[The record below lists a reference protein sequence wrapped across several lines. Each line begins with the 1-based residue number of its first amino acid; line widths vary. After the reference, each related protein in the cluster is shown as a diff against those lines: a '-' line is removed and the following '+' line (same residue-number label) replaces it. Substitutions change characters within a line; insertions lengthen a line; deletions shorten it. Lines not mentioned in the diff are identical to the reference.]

1 MLFDIFHIGSRMTSA
16 YFDNFMGHT
25 PRWYKALVV
34 TFLVVNP
41 ILLFTAGPFIAGWV
55 LVLEFI
61 FTLAMALSCYP
72 LLPGGLLA
80 IEAVALGMASPE
92 NVFEEMVVNFPVIL
106 LLMFMVASIYFM
118 RDLLLYIF
126 SNLLV
131 RVHSKIWLSFLF
143 CFAGGLLS
151 AFLDALTVTAVVITA
166 ATGFYSVFT
175 NFASTRIGQMGD
187 NPSGKEAFEKQF
199 HEDLE
204 NFRGFLR
211 NIMMH
216 AAVGT
221 ALGGAC
227 TLVGEPQNLLIA
239 SKMGWNFGQ
248 FFWVMTPVTIP
259 TLIMGLATCLLVE
272 KFRILGYGY
281 ELPEGVRDVL
291 RDYAEKESAKQ
302 DDSSRAKL
310 VTQALGGVFLILA
323 LAFHIA
329 EVGLI
334 GLAVIILL
342 TSLNGV
348 NDEHAIG
355 SAFSEALP
363 FTCLLTVFFAIV
375 AVIHQSHLFAPVIE
389 WTMTKEGTAQL
400 SAFFLAS
407 GILSVVSDNV
417 FVATIY
423 ITEAMAAHKE
433 GLISREQLELVAVTI
448 NTGTNLPSVAT
459 PNGQAAF
466 LFLLTSALAQLIRL
480 SYMRMI
486 VLALPYA
493 IVMTATAF
501 LSVLYLL

>member
-1 MLFDIFHIGSRMTSA
+1 MTSA

-221 ALGGAC
+221 ALGGVC
-227 TLVGEPQNLLIA
+227 TLVGEPQNLLIGA
-239 SKMGWNFGQ
+239 KMHWHFGE
-248 FFWVMTPVTIP
+248 FFWRMTPITMP
-259 TLIMGLATCLLVE
+259 TLVAGLLTCALVE
-272 KFRILGYGY
+272 RFGVAGYGY
-281 ELPEGVRDVL
+281 QLPERVREVL
-291 RDYAEKESAKQ
+291 RDYAEKENARQ
-302 DDSSRAKL
+302 DEGSRAKL
-310 VTQALGGVFLILA
+310 LTQALAGVFLIFA

-334 GLAVIILL
+334 GLAVIIAL
-342 TSLNGV
+342 TSLNGI
-348 NDEHAIG
+348 NDEHSIG
-355 SAFSEALP
+355 RAFSEALP

-375 AVIHQSHLFAPVIE
+375 AVIHHQGLFAPIVH
-389 WTMTKEGTAQL
+389 WTMSKQGNAQL
-400 SAFFLAS
+400 EAFFLAS
-407 GILSVVSDNV
+407 GILSAVSDNV

-423 ITEAMAAHKE
+423 ITEAYQAHQE
-433 GLISREQLELVAVTI
+433 GLLSREQLELVAVTT
-448 NTGTNLPSVAT
+448 NTGTNIPSVAT

-480 SYMRMI
+480 SYVRMLI
-486 VLALPYA
+486 LALPYT
-493 IVMTATAF
+493 IVMSLTAYISLRLF
-501 LSVLYLL
+501 L